1 MAVLMRKSML
11 RFFCLIVALLLT
23 VSGAQ
28 GRTIT
33 DMAGRQV
40 QVPDHIHRVLGA
52 VSPVTWMIYALDP
65 RLLAGI
71 NSALSHEDWDYLDPY
86 VKALPVMGGFGGT
99 RGVNRETLLALRP
112 DVVIFWGWNRAAVN
126 RRLAQ
131 QLEGW
136 GVPVVFV
143 DLDRFDRYGAA
154 LRFLGDLLDR
164 EERAEQLAAYG
175 ERALAAVCAA
185 TADIPDDERARVY
198 YAEGMDGLET
208 EPQDSFHAELIPL
221 AGGSNVHRGT
231 LKHYRGRDKLSLEQ
245 VLLYDPEVIL
255 VQENVFFEAVKTDA
269 RWQKVQAVRDG
280 RVWLVPDMP
289 ANWFDRP
296 PSFMRYLGLQW
307 LAHQLY
313 PKRFPLDL
321 KTETREFYKRFLGT
335 APDDEQLKK
344 ILGSAG

>member
-1 MAVLMRKSML
+1 ML
-11 RFFCLIVALLLT
+11 RRFGLVVILLLM
-23 VSGAQ
+23 VAEAQ

-33 DMAGRQV
+33 DMVGRQV
-40 QVPDHIHRVLGA
+40 TVPDHIDRVLGS

-65 RLLAGI
+65 TLLAGV
-71 NSALSHEDWDYLDPY
+71 NSSLSRGDWDYMVPY
-86 VKALPVMGGFGGT
+86 AKDLPVMGGFGGT
-99 RGVNRETLLALRP
+99 RGANREMLLAVRP
-112 DVVIFWGWNRAAVN
+112 DVMIFWSWNHAAFN

-131 QLEGW
+131 QLEDW
-136 GVPVVFV
+136 GIPVVFV
-143 DLDRFDRYGAA
+143 DLDRFDQYATA

-164 EERAEQLAAYG
+164 KERAEQLASYG
-175 ERALAAVCAA
+175 EQALAAVRAA
-185 TADIPDDERARVY
+185 TADIPADERTRVY

-208 EPQDSFHAELIPL
+208 EPQGSFHAELIPF
-221 AGGSNVHRGT
+221 AGGRNVHCGA

-255 VQENVFFEAVKTDA
+255 VQEKAFFEAVQTDA

-280 RVWLVPDMP
+280 RVWLIPDLP

-313 PKRFPLDL
+313 PKHFSLDL
-321 KTETREFYKRFLGT
+321 KTETRSFYKTFLGT
-335 APDDEQLKK
+335 EPDDEQLGK
-344 ILGSAG
+344 ILEWAR